1 MNMGREEKTMGRCRP
16 LSTDEIEAMKAHC
29 HEPRDRAILSFLERT
44 AYRAAETASLKVKDI
59 WDGHQIR
66 DRVQVRK
73 SAMKKQVG
81 RRPIPL
87 HSDLRQA
94 LTIWLMQLQQSG
106 LLKPDTPLWLS
117 RKHKSRVFGLAR
129 ESLWRVIKG
138 IAVRAGIEGHV
149 GCHSFRKT
157 FALRAW
163 ELSKHNILKV
173 QEALGHQEVSSTQAY
188 LKGALEDAEIDALFL
203 AS

>member
-1 MNMGREEKTMGRCRP
+1 
-16 LSTDEIEAMKAHC
+16 
-29 HEPRDRAILSFLERT
+29 
-44 AYRAAETASLKVKDI
+44 
-59 WDGHQIR
+59 
-66 DRVQVRK
+66 
-73 SAMKKQVG
+73 
-81 RRPIPL
+81 
-87 HSDLRQA
+87 
-94 LTIWLMQLQQSG
+94 MQLQQSG

-117 RKHKSRVFGLAR
+117 RKHKTKLHGLAR

-138 IAVRAGIEGHV
+138 IAIKAGIQGHI

-163 ELSKHNILKV
+163 EHSDHNILKV

-188 LKGALEDAEIDALFL
+188 LKGAFEDAEIDQLFL